1 MRYVHSTLLSQ
12 AYWKPI
18 EIYCWNSLHQGWSVP
33 RCWYMKLLLPL
44 LKVKY
49 YTRWHKLTILSIHTF
64 NKFNSPPISR
74 KSWGWHRIPWTIFM
88 PLFISIPKREPLNGW
103 EDKFAIKHSVHFL
116 IRTTHSKNLNNKNH
130 CDWKDMSI
138 WNFTTQLCFQ
148 VWNVCGLHCRIK
160 ICWIMVASYVRPPPP
175 FILQSES
182 QQTQISRNHLAH
194 IMRNFTHLHSFD
206 MNMWNVTYTQGQKPE
221 ICRKADADI
230 YSIHSAQGKFNDDFL
245 GKG

>member
-1 MRYVHSTLLSQ
+1 
-12 AYWKPI
+12 
-18 EIYCWNSLHQGWSVP
+18 
-33 RCWYMKLLLPL
+33 
-44 LKVKY
+44 
-49 YTRWHKLTILSIHTF
+49 
-64 NKFNSPPISR
+64 
-74 KSWGWHRIPWTIFM
+74 
-88 PLFISIPKREPLNGW
+88 
-103 EDKFAIKHSVHFL
+103 
-116 IRTTHSKNLNNKNH
+116 
-130 CDWKDMSI
+130 
-138 WNFTTQLCFQ
+138 
-148 VWNVCGLHCRIK
+148 
-160 ICWIMVASYVRPPPP
+160 MVASYVRPPPP